1 MTKKEILKL
10 IDRKIKYHLDLSDYF
25 DKKNDHNSVAQ
36 SNYEY
41 GMAIAFQEARS
52 IIGMLDKPN
61 KISDNG

>member
-1 MTKKEILKL
+1 MTKKEILNL

-25 DKKNDHNSVAQ
+25 NGKNDHNSEVQ

-41 GMAIAFQEARS
+41 GMAVAFQEARS

-61 KISDNG
+61 KISNNE

>member
-1 MTKKEILKL
+1 MTKKEILNL

-25 DKKNDHNSVAQ
+25 DKKNDHNSEAQ

-61 KISDNG
+61 KISVNG